1 MSKHVLI
8 SQHDERARHD
18 FVLPG
23 ADGEPELE
31 FSLPNIYFATPA
43 KMATITAY
51 EADCKLKGEPVDM
64 DHELDLYLDA
74 HLPKATATKVKK
86 LTAGERGQIL
96 SIIFEPVRM
105 GESEASSDS

>member
-8 SQHDERARHD
+8 SQYDERARHD
-18 FVLPG
+18 FVVPG
-23 ADGEPELE
+23 PDGEGDLE

-43 KMATITAY
+43 KMSKITAY
-51 EADCKLKGEPVDM
+51 EAAQAAADKDVDM
-64 DHELDLYLDA
+64 DHELDLYIDA
-74 HLPKATATKVKK
+74 HLTKALATKVKN

-96 SIIFEPVRM
+96 RIIFEPVRV

>member
-8 SQHDERARHD
+8 SRHDERARHD
-18 FVLPG
+18 FVVPG
-23 ADGEPELE
+23 ADGEPDLE
-31 FSLPNIYFATPA
+31 FSLPNMYFCTPEQI
-43 KMATITAY
+43 KPITDY
-51 EADCKLKGEPVDM
+51 EAAQAKAGKPNDM

-74 HLPKATATKVKK
+74 HLPKTVASKVKK

-96 SIIFEPVRM
+96 RIIFEPVDL

>member
-18 FVLPG
+18 FVVPG
-23 ADGEPELE
+23 ADGEDDLE
-31 FSLPNIYFATPA
+31 FSLPNIYFATPT
-43 KMATITAY
+43 KMSKITAY
-51 EADCKLKGEPVDM
+51 EAECAASGKEIDM
-64 DHELDLYLDA
+64 DHELDLYLEA
-74 HLPKATATKVKK
+74 HLPKATATKVKS

-96 SIIFEPVRM
+96 RIIFEPVKL